1 MRLLGAVLAGGQARR
16 FGGDKALADVGG
28 QTMIDAVIARLAPPC
43 AAMVVVGRAHADW
56 PVLADRLAGGAG
68 PLAAL
73 SAALHHAAATG
84 FDAVLSAPCDVP
96 DLPHDLVQR
105 LGEGPAVVAGQPVVG
120 LWPARL
126 AAPLDA
132 WLATGE
138 RSVRGFAAA
147 VGARAIALPLA
158 NINSAADLA
167 AWRRAH
173 PAGSSPSSA
182 GGASSLSTQ
191 PG

>member
-1 MRLLGAVLAGGQARR
+1 MCLLGAVLAGGQARR

-28 QTMIDAVIARLAPPC
+28 QTMIDAVIARLVPQC
-43 AAMVVVGRAHADW
+43 TTVVVVGRVHADW
-56 PVLADRLAGGAG
+56 PALADRPAGGAG

-73 SAALHHAAATG
+73 GAALHHAAATG

-96 DLPHDLVQR
+96 DLPDDLVQR
-105 LGEGPAVVAGQPVVG
+105 LGEGPVVVAGQPVVG

-132 WLATGE
+132 WLAAGE

-167 AWRRAH
+167 AWRTAH
-173 PAGSSPSSA
+173 PAGSSPSST
-182 GGASSLSTQ
+182 GRASSLSTQ